1 MQPLLTTLPV
11 YLNVLQ
17 QLYCLIKMCI
27 WFASYVQLAL
37 SDEYVNEHRK
47 ILKFKEPLKT
57 PVEQDEVNF
66 FHLINFRFKLSSAV

>member
-1 MQPLLTTLPV
+1 
-11 YLNVLQ
+11 
-17 QLYCLIKMCI
+17 MCI